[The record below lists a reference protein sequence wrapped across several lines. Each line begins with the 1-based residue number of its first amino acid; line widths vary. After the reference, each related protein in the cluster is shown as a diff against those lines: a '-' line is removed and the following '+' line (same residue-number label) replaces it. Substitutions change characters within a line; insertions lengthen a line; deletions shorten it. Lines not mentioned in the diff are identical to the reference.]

1 MVWRELTTSDA
12 VLKPSP
18 ALNLIDLACRKKG
31 LRLTHQRR
39 AIAGVLAEARD
50 HPDIQELHRQVAT
63 FDPGISLATV
73 YRTMKVFKEHGLVWR
88 HAFLG
93 KVARYEW
100 AADVA
105 HDHLIN
111 IADGAVTDFRSE
123 EIERILTEVAHNLGY
138 RVVSR
143 RLELYYLPIEPR
155 TSQAENAFPRSRP
168 EVSARKPR

>member
-50 HPDIQELHRQVAT
+50 HPDIQELHRRVAT

-73 YRTMKVFKEHGLVWR
+73 YRTMKVFKEHGLVWCDT
-88 HAFLG
+88 FLG
-93 KVARYEW
+93 KVARYAW

-111 IADGAVTDFRSE
+111 IANGAITDFRSE
-123 EIERILTEVAHNLGY
+123 EIERILTKVAQNLGY
-138 RVVSR
+138 RVVSC
-143 RLELYYLPIEPR
+143 RLELYCLPIKPR
-155 TSQAENAFPRSRP
+155 TSQAEVAFLRRRP